1 MIRTKD
7 ELLNAVRAL
16 LPDDSTDEVL
26 ALLEDITDTM
36 DNATDPEDWHGKY
49 DALDKEWRER
59 YKARFFANPEENN
72 SEEDAQPEDNID
84 EEPTTFEDL
93 FE

>member
-7 ELLNAVRAL
+7 ELLNAVQAL
-16 LPDDSTDEVL
+16 LPDDSTDEML
-26 ALLEDITDTM
+26 ALLEDIADTM
-36 DNATDPEDWHGKY
+36 DNAADPEDWRGKY

-59 YKARFFANPEENN
+59 YKARFFANPVENNDEEEADPEENV
-72 SEEDAQPEDNID
+72 D

-93 FE
+93 FD